1 LAILFGYWLFYY
13 YNNSQENKK
22 PKDTLQ
28 NIMEENIG
36 ATKPMIDSLNRK
48 DTNKKTISPKDIN
61 DKKVPKPSK

>member
-1 LAILFGYWLFYY
+1 
-13 YNNSQENKK
+13 
-22 PKDTLQ
+22 
-28 NIMEENIG
+28 MEENIG